1 MSYFKLID
9 VAEGLLTSL
18 RELESLSLQSFKG
31 LIDLLE
37 SLRLLGLSIQQ
48 LNCCLVKLGV
58 LHDVLLLLAVH
69 LLKRV

>member
-1 MSYFKLID
+1 MSYFKLMN
-9 VAEGLLTSL
+9 VAEGFLTSL
-18 RELESLSLQSFKG
+18 RELESFCLQSFKG

-48 LNCCLVKLGV
+48 LNCGMVKLGV

-69 LLKRV
+69 LLK